1 MVEKNITTVDELVE
15 FIYRYIANSE
25 ISIVEL
31 ERQCGIS
38 QGLISRWKSL
48 SLKPSFTSLINI
60 LNSLN
65 IDFFLKSSENSDSK
79 SMEQEIHSID
89 ELIKFICWCIDNSEI
104 GIRELEEQSDISPG
118 LISRWKNLSCTP
130 RMGPLINVLN
140 VLNVQIILKVSNLE
154 EEKVN
159 QDICSYVN
167 AITASNITLFNRKL
181 FLDILKCVNPI
192 MYSDITS
199 TDRKIILNILDFINT
214 MISSNMTLSD
224 KELILNILN
233 SSIQL
238 YHR

>member
-1 MVEKNITTVDELVE
+1 MVEKIITTVDEFVE
-15 FIYRYIANSE
+15 FIYRCIDNSE

-31 ERQCGIS
+31 ERYCGIS

-48 SLKPSFTSLINI
+48 SVKPSFTPLINI

-65 IDFFLKSSENSDSK
+65 IDFLLKSSESSHSN
-79 SMEQEIHSID
+79 SMEQKIHSID
-89 ELIKFICWCIDNSEI
+89 ELLEFIYQYIDNSEI
-104 GIRELEEQSDISPG
+104 GIGELEEQSGISRG
-118 LISRWKNLSCTP
+118 LISRWKNLSSTP
-130 RMGPLINVLN
+130 RIEPLINVLN

-192 MYSDITS
+192 ISSDITS
-199 TDRKIILNILDFINT
+199 TDRKIILNILDCINT

-224 KELILNILN
+224 KDLILNILN
-233 SSIQL
+233 SSIKL